1 MSFAKREAVPKTFSK
16 RVNQFNY
23 QVFKGI
29 RMLLNLLLQVDTAS
43 IGSSVVSKN
52 IFDIILES
60 GPLGV
65 GIIAIQAF
73 LVVIALYI
81 FIERYL
87 TIKAVVKEDDRVMQN
102 LRANINSGNI
112 ATIQSICAS
121 SDTPLARMVEKGLQ
135 RLGRPMP
142 EIENAIENV
151 GRVETFRLEKKVN
164 YLSLIARLAPMFGF
178 LGTIMG
184 VIKIFYDISLTDN
197 LSVGVISGGLY
208 QKMLT
213 SAGGLLV
220 GIIAFLGYYFL
231 TMMLD
236 EEVNKLER
244 SSIEFMDMLHTPV
257 K

>member
-1 MSFAKREAVPKTFSK
+1 MLTFS
-16 RVNQFNY
+16 
-23 QVFKGI
+23 I
-29 RMLLNLLLQVDTAS
+29 LLVAKSADAIAAEKQS
-43 IGSSVVSKN
+43 IV
-52 IFDIILES
+52 DIILSS
-60 GPLGV
+60 GPIGV
-65 GIIAIQAF
+65 GIIGIE
-73 LVVIALYI
+73 LVLSFIAVYV

-87 TIKAVVKEDDRVMQN
+87 SFKSLAREDERVMQN
-102 LRANINSGNI
+102 LRANIGSGNI
-112 ATIQSICAS
+112 ATIQSICANS
-121 SDTPLARMVEKGLQ
+121 ETPLARMVEKGLS

-142 EIENAIENV
+142 EIETAIENV
-151 GRVETFRLEKKVN
+151 GRVETFRLEKKVT
-164 YLSLIARLAPMFGF
+164 YLSLIARTAPMFGF

-236 EEVNKLER
+236 ELVNKLER
-244 SSIEFMDMLHTPV
+244 RSIEFMDLLHAPV

>member
-1 MSFAKREAVPKTFSK
+1 MFFLQATVSDSTAVANAMASK
-16 RVNQFNY
+16 
-23 QVFKGI
+23 
-29 RMLLNLLLQVDTAS
+29 S
-43 IGSSVVSKN
+43 
-52 IFDIILES
+52 IFDIILNS

-65 GIIAIQAF
+65 TIISIQV
-73 LVVIALYI
+73 LLSIIALYI
-81 FIERYL
+81 FIERWL
-87 TIKAVVKEDDRVMQN
+87 TIKAVVKEDERVMQN
-102 LRANINSGNI
+102 LRSNITSGNV
-112 ATIQSICAS
+112 AAIQGICAS

-142 EIENAIENV
+142 EIESAIENV

-197 LSVGVISGGLY
+197 LSIGIISGGLY

-213 SAGGLLV
+213 SAGGLFV
-220 GIIAFLGYYFL
+220 GIVAFVGYYFL

-244 SSIEFMDMLHTPV
+244 SSIEFMDMLHSPV

>member
-1 MSFAKREAVPKTFSK
+1 MLHSCQWQNACRNRP
-16 RVNQFNY
+16 NQLNSIF
-23 QVFKGI
+23 
-29 RMLLNLLLQVDTAS
+29 MLLSLLLQIDTTGSATGIAS
-43 IGSSVVSKN
+43 QS
-52 IFDIILES
+52 IFDIILGS

-65 GIIAIQAF
+65 TIIGIQLLLTIIAI
-73 LVVIALYI
+73 YI
-81 FIERYL
+81 FIERWL
-87 TIKAVVKEDDRVMQN
+87 TIGAVVKEDDRVMQN
-102 LRANINSGNI
+102 LRANITSGNI
-112 ATIQSICAS
+112 AAIQGICAS
-121 SDTPLARMVEKGLQ
+121 SDTPLARMVEKGLS

-142 EIENAIENV
+142 EIESAIENV
-151 GRVETFRLEKKVN
+151 GRVETFRLEKKIN

-197 LSVGVISGGLY
+197 LSIGVISGGLY
-208 QKMLT
+208 QKMMT

>member
-1 MSFAKREAVPKTFSK
+1 MFLTF
-16 RVNQFNY
+16 
-23 QVFKGI
+23 
-29 RMLLNLLLQVDTAS
+29 LLQIDTTGTGTSMA
-43 IGSSVVSKN
+43 SKN
-52 IFDIILES
+52 IFDIILQS

-65 GIIAIQAF
+65 GIIAIQVL
-73 LVVIALYI
+73 LVVVALYI
-81 FIERYL
+81 FIERFL

-102 LRANINSGNI
+102 LRANIGSGNI

-220 GIIAFLGYYFL
+220 GIIAFIGYYFL

>member
-1 MSFAKREAVPKTFSK
+1 M
-16 RVNQFNY
+16 
-23 QVFKGI
+23 
-29 RMLLNLLLQVDTAS
+29 
-43 IGSSVVSKN
+43 
-52 IFDIILES
+52 
-60 GPLGV
+60 
-65 GIIAIQAF
+65 
-73 LVVIALYI
+73 ALYI
-81 FIERYL
+81 FIERWL
-87 TIKAVVKEDDRVMQN
+87 TIKAVVKEDERVMQN
-102 LRANINSGNI
+102 LRSNITSGNV
-112 ATIQSICAS
+112 AAIQGICAS

-142 EIENAIENV
+142 EIESAIENV

-197 LSVGVISGGLY
+197 LSIGIISGGLY

-213 SAGGLLV
+213 SAGGLFV
-220 GIIAFLGYYFL
+220 GIVAFVGYYFL

-244 SSIEFMDMLHTPV
+244 SSIEFMDMLHSPV

>member
-1 MSFAKREAVPKTFSK
+1 MFLTSIMMVAKAAETGAETIAK
-16 RVNQFNY
+16 Q
-23 QVFKGI
+23 
-29 RMLLNLLLQVDTAS
+29 S
-43 IGSSVVSKN
+43 I
-52 IFDIILES
+52 IDIILSS

-65 GIIAIQAF
+65 GIISIQVLLSF
-73 LVVIALYI
+73 IAMYV
-81 FIERYL
+81 FVERYL
-87 TIKAVVKEDDRVMQN
+87 TFKSLAREDERVMQN
-102 LRANINSGNI
+102 LRGNIGSGNI
-112 ATIQSICAS
+112 QTIQTICANS
-121 SDTPLARMVEKGLQ
+121 ETPLARMVEKGLS

-142 EIENAIENV
+142 EIESAIENV
-151 GRVETFRLEKKVN
+151 GRVETFRLEKKVT
-164 YLSLIARLAPMFGF
+164 YLSLIARIAPMFGF

-197 LSVGVISGGLY
+197 LSIGVISGGLY

-236 EEVNKLER
+236 ELVNKLEKR
-244 SSIEFMDMLHTPV
+244 SIEFMDILHAPV

>member
-1 MSFAKREAVPKTFSK
+1 MFFLQATVSDSTAVANAMASK
-16 RVNQFNY
+16 
-23 QVFKGI
+23 
-29 RMLLNLLLQVDTAS
+29 S
-43 IGSSVVSKN
+43 
-52 IFDIILES
+52 IFDIILNS

-65 GIIAIQAF
+65 TIISIQV
-73 LVVIALYI
+73 LLSIIALYI
-81 FIERYL
+81 FIERWL
-87 TIKAVVKEDDRVMQN
+87 TIKAVVKEDERVMQN
-102 LRANINSGNI
+102 LRSNVTSGNV
-112 ATIQSICAS
+112 AAIQGICAS

-142 EIENAIENV
+142 EIESAIENV

-164 YLSLIARLAPMFGF
+164 YLSLIARLALMFGF

-197 LSVGVISGGLY
+197 LSIGIISGGLY
-208 QKMLT
+208 QTMLT
-213 SAGGLLV
+213 SAGGLFV
-220 GIIAFLGYYFL
+220 GIVAFVGYYFL

-244 SSIEFMDMLHTPV
+244 SSIEFMDMLHSPV

>member
-1 MSFAKREAVPKTFSK
+1 MFLTSIMMVAKAAETGAETIAK
-16 RVNQFNY
+16 Q
-23 QVFKGI
+23 
-29 RMLLNLLLQVDTAS
+29 S
-43 IGSSVVSKN
+43 I
-52 IFDIILES
+52 IDIILSS

-65 GIIAIQAF
+65 GIISIQVLLSF
-73 LVVIALYI
+73 IAMYV
-81 FIERYL
+81 FVERYL
-87 TIKAVVKEDDRVMQN
+87 TFKSLAREDERVMQN
-102 LRANINSGNI
+102 LRGNIGSGNI
-112 ATIQSICAS
+112 QTIQTICANS
-121 SDTPLARMVEKGLQ
+121 ETPLARMVEKGLS

-142 EIENAIENV
+142 EIESAIENV
-151 GRVETFRLEKKVN
+151 GRVETFRLEKKVT
-164 YLSLIARLAPMFGF
+164 YLSLIARIAPMFGF

-197 LSVGVISGGLY
+197 LSIGVISGGLY

-236 EEVNKLER
+236 ELVNELEKR
-244 SSIEFMDMLHTPV
+244 SIEFMDILHAPV

>member
-1 MSFAKREAVPKTFSK
+1 MFFLLPAGTEEAVTTATET
-16 RVNQFNY
+16 
-23 QVFKGI
+23 
-29 RMLLNLLLQVDTAS
+29 LQSQS
-43 IGSSVVSKN
+43 I
-52 IFDIILES
+52 IDIILSS
-60 GPLGV
+60 GGLGV
-65 GIIAIQAF
+65 TIISIQ
-73 LVVIALYI
+73 VILSFIAVWI
-81 FIERYL
+81 FIERWF
-87 TIKAVVKEDDRVMQN
+87 TIRSVVKEDEKVMQH
-102 LRANINSGNI
+102 LRANITSGNLS
-112 ATIQSICAS
+112 TVQSICAG
-121 SDTPLARMVEKGLQ
+121 SDTPLARMVEKGIS

-151 GRVETFRLEKKVN
+151 GRVETFRLEKKIN

-197 LSVGVISGGLY
+197 LSIGVISSGLY

-220 GIIAFLGYYFL
+220 GIIAFVGYYFL

-244 SSIEFMDMLHTPV
+244 SSIEFMDILHSPA